1 MTNELKRCLK
11 LHEIVIYGV
20 GLILGAGIYVLI
32 GSAAGMA
39 GNMLWLSFLL
49 AAGVASF
56 TAVSYAELSALFPEA
71 AAEYVFARAAFKWRG
86 LAWIFGFV
94 AIIIG
99 FTTASAVAIGF
110 AHYLALFVPLD
121 KTLLA
126 AGLICVMTFVNFW
139 GIKESARFNALAT
152 GIEIGGLL
160 LIIVAG
166 GYLILIGHI
175 PLANLAELPPLVS
188 PDAPVWLP
196 VVSAGAL
203 IFFAYMG
210 FEDIANIAEEA
221 QNPSQ
226 TLPRAFLYALLI
238 SSVIYVLVA
247 IVAVSAVPFSE
258 LAVSDQPLSLI
269 MEVLIGGRSP
279 EWIAV
284 IALFATANTV
294 LITLIVCAR
303 MMYGMA
309 KSSALPASLAKVHK
323 QRQTPYIGVILVGLV
338 SIGFLFFK
346 DIEILASISDVGI
359 FLLFLVVNLSN
370 IVLRYR
376 RADLNR
382 PWRGPLN
389 IGRMPLLSLLG
400 LISCILMLFSI
411 NHPVTIAGVQFSS
424 LLLGLAIFGVA
435 IPLYFLLDRSSLS
448 E

>member
-1 MTNELKRCLK
+1 MANELKRCLK

-56 TAVSYAELSALFPEA
+56 TAVSYAELSAMFPEA
-71 AAEYVFARAAFKWRG
+71 AAEYVYARAAFRWRG
-86 LAWIFGFV
+86 LAWVFGFV
-94 AIIIG
+94 AIMIG
-99 FTTASAVAIGF
+99 FTTASAVAVGF
-110 AHYLALFVPLD
+110 ARYLALFVPLD

-126 AGLICVMTFVNFW
+126 AGLICVMTLVSFW

-152 GIEIGGLL
+152 SIEVGGLL
-160 LIIVAG
+160 LLIAVG
-166 GYLILIGHI
+166 GTFIFTGHI
-175 PLANLAELPPLVS
+175 PLADLTELPPLAS
-188 PDAPVWLP
+188 PDAPAWLP

-221 QNPSQ
+221 QNPSW

-247 IVAVSAVPFSE
+247 IVAVSVVPFSE
-258 LAVSDQPLSLI
+258 LAASDQPLSLI
-269 MEVLIGGRSP
+269 MGVLIGGRAP

-284 IALFATANTV
+284 VALFATANTV

-309 KSSALPASLAKVHK
+309 KSSSLPAPLAKVHTLRK
-323 QRQTPYIGVILVGLV
+323 TPYIGVIFAGLI
-338 SIGFLFFK
+338 SMGFLFFK
-346 DIEILASISDVGI
+346 EIEILASISDVGI

-400 LISCILMLFSI
+400 AISCILMLFSI
-411 NHPVTIAGVQFSS
+411 NHPVTIGGVQFSS
-424 LLLGLAIFGVA
+424 LLLGLAIFGAA